1 MYDVYGVGNALVD
14 SEYLVTEAILAEST
28 FPKSGMSLVDE
39 ASRVALLDLIEQ
51 RHGIQREALA
61 SGGSAANTIATVSG
75 LGGKAFY
82 SCKVAGDATGA
93 FFLKDLSAQGIG
105 CNYDETDCPDGVTGE
120 CISMI
125 TPDGERTLVTHLGIT
140 QSYSHSE
147 IKAAALIQSK
157 YLYIEGYLVSSETGF
172 EAALTAQAI
181 AKSAGVPIA
190 LTLSDIGMVQG
201 FRDQF
206 ERLFEAG
213 VDLVFANEDEAMAW
227 TNAATRDE
235 AASRLASSPSA
246 FALTL
251 GGEGA
256 LVSERQREPKL
267 IPARGVS
274 PIDTTGAG
282 DTFAGGV
289 LYYLTR
295 GCDLAEATARSHPL
309 AAAVVS
315 QYGARLSHDEL
326 QTLSA
331 S

>member
-39 ASRVALLDLIEQ
+39 ASRAALLDLIEQ
-51 RHGIQREALA
+51 RHGIQRKALA

-93 FFLKDLSAQGIG
+93 FFLRDLSTQGIG
-105 CNYDETDCPDGVTGE
+105 CNYDETDCPEGVTGE

-140 QSYSHSE
+140 QNYSPSE
-147 IKAAALIQSK
+147 IKAAALTQSK

-172 EAALTAQAI
+172 EAALAAQAI

-206 ERLFEAG
+206 ERLFDVG
-213 VDLVFANEDEAMAW
+213 VDLIFANEDEAMAW
-227 TNAATRDE
+227 TKTATRDE
-235 AASRLASSPSA
+235 AASRLASSSSA
-246 FALTL
+246 FAITL

-256 LVSERQREPKL
+256 LVSEGQREPKL
-267 IPARGVS
+267 IPARDLS

-289 LYYLTR
+289 LYYLTS

-315 QYGARLSHDEL
+315 QYGARLSHDAL

-331 S
+331 K

>member
-14 SEYLVTEAILAEST
+14 SEYLVTEAILAESA

-39 ASRVALLDLIEQ
+39 VSRASLLDLIEH
-51 RHGIQREALA
+51 RHGIQRKALA

-82 SCKVAGDATGA
+82 SCKVASDATGA
-93 FFLKDLSAQGIG
+93 FFLRDLSAQGIG
-105 CNYDETDCPDGVTGE
+105 CNYDETACPEGVTGE

-140 QSYSHSE
+140 QSYSPNE
-147 IKAAALIQSK
+147 IKTAALTQSK
-157 YLYIEGYLVSSETGF
+157 YLYIEGYLVSSQTGF
-172 EAALTAQAI
+172 EAALAAQAI
-181 AKSAGVPIA
+181 AKSASVPIA

-201 FRDQF
+201 FRKQF

-227 TNAATRDE
+227 TNTASRDE
-235 AASRLASSPSA
+235 AASRLASGPSA
-246 FALTL
+246 FAITL

-256 LVSERQREPKL
+256 LVSGRQGEPKL
-267 IPARGVS
+267 ITASSVS

-289 LYYLTR
+289 LYYLTSGR
-295 GCDLAEATARSHPL
+295 DLAEATARSHPL

-315 QYGARLSHDEL
+315 QYGARLSRDEL
-326 QTLSA
+326 QTISA
-331 S
+331 K